1 MPLVCL
7 FVKKPAMKR
16 KGSQFLKG
24 HYRRHTGL
32 KQETFGL
39 DAGKDSLNVNEQ
51 LVEERA
57 FPVA

>member
-24 HYRRHTGL
+24 HYRR
-32 KQETFGL
+32 QETFGL

-51 LVEERA
+51 LVEGRA
-57 FPVA
+57 FPIA